1 MLKTGDVSRDIG
13 VSPNTIREYVRRGW
27 LTYSRMVTPTGMRFF
42 SEEAVNIFK
51 TNYMEMGVCGD
62 EE

>member
-1 MLKTGDVSRDIG
+1 MLKTGDVARDIG
-13 VSPNTIREYVRRGW
+13 VSPNTIQEYVRRGW
-27 LTYSRMVTPTGMRFF
+27 LTCMVTPTGMRLF

>member
-1 MLKTGDVSRDIG
+1 
-13 VSPNTIREYVRRGW
+13 
-27 LTYSRMVTPTGMRFF
+27 MVTPTGMRLF

>member
-1 MLKTGDVSRDIG
+1 MLKTGEVARDIG

-27 LTYSRMVTPTGMRFF
+27 LTCMVTPTGIRLF
-42 SEEAVNIFK
+42 SEDAVNLFK
-51 TNYMEMGVCGD
+51 SRYMETGVSED